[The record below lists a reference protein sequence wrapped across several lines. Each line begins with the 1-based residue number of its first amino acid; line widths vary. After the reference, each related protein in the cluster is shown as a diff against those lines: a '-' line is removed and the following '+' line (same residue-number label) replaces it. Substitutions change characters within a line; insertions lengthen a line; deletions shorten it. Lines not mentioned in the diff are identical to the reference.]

1 MKISNPV
8 YFEMIKLGLIKKKNL
23 FVLFP
28 RTRDKNI
35 NVLKDKNSEIIFLE
49 KNVINK
55 RNYTDKPNLN
65 YLKNLKYKKK
75 VLLRDDVR
83 RYSMFKK
90 IIKNKKILDY
100 GCGWGGFLSLTNTIT
115 KINEG
120 YETMNICKNY
130 IKNNYNFKINSK
142 KRDLYKKK
150 FDIVFMFHVLEHIPN
165 HLEELKFIKKLL
177 NKNGKL
183 IIEVP
188 HARDILIMNND
199 LISFK
204 KFTFWSEHLVLHT
217 KLSLKKFLVSSGFK
231 NIKIQNY
238 QRYNINNHLKW
249 FLKGQSGGHESPL
262 FKISNKTKINYDRY
276 LIKNNYSDTII
287 AIANK

>member
-115 KINEG
+115 KINE
-120 YETMNICKNY
+120 
-130 IKNNYNFKINSK
+130 
-142 KRDLYKKK
+142 
-150 FDIVFMFHVLEHIPN
+150 
-165 HLEELKFIKKLL
+165 
-177 NKNGKL
+177 
-183 IIEVP
+183 
-188 HARDILIMNND
+188 
-199 LISFK
+199 
-204 KFTFWSEHLVLHT
+204 
-217 KLSLKKFLVSSGFK
+217 
-231 NIKIQNY
+231 
-238 QRYNINNHLKW
+238 
-249 FLKGQSGGHESPL
+249 
-262 FKISNKTKINYDRY
+262 
-276 LIKNNYSDTII
+276 
-287 AIANK
+287 